1 MPYCESQKRLRD
13 MPNGG
18 TRRILAALLAM
29 FFILPVWGAD
39 KSKDDDTLKN
49 AATVL
54 DSMLSGGNI
63 PPDVLARADC
73 VIVLP
78 SVKKFGF
85 LVGGSGGRGPMS
97 CRQGKGFS
105 GRWSPPAMYTIGG
118 ASFGLQAGGSST
130 DVVLL
135 VMAEKAV
142 ESILNG
148 KTKLGSDATAAAGP
162 SGATSMGTVGGSDI
176 LTYGRA
182 KGLFA
187 GMSLGGAT
195 LEPDP
200 DANQRLYGKEIS
212 AKEILLGN
220 AVKMPAGGQPLV
232 TLLNSKITKHSS

>member
-1 MPYCESQKRLRD
+1 MPYSKPQRLFRNS
-13 MPNGG
+13 PNRG
-18 TRRILAALLAM
+18 TRRTLAALLAM
-29 FFILPVWGAD
+29 LFILPVWAAD
-39 KSKDDDTLKN
+39 KSKDEETLRN
-49 AATVL
+49 ASTVL
-54 DSMLSGGNI
+54 HSMLSGNNI
-63 PPDVLARADC
+63 PPDVLSRADC

-85 LVGGSGGRGPMS
+85 GVGGSGGRGPMS
-97 CRQGKGFS
+97 CRQGKNFS
-105 GRWSPPAMYTIGG
+105 GKWSPPAMYSIGG
-118 ASFGLQAGGSST
+118 ASFGLQVGGSST

-162 SGATSMGTVGGSDI
+162 SGATSLGTVGGSDI

-195 LEPDP
+195 LEPDT
-200 DANQRLYGKEIS
+200 DANQRLYGKDLGVRD
-212 AKEILLGN
+212 ILLGKP
-220 AVKMPAGGQPLV
+220 VKMPAGGQPLV
-232 TLLNSKITKHSS
+232 TLLNSKIVKHSN

>member
-39 KSKDDDTLKN
+39 KLKDDDTLKN

-54 DSMLSGGNI
+54 NSMLSGGNI

>member
-29 FFILPVWGAD
+29 FFILPIWGAD
-39 KSKDDDTLKN
+39 KSKDDDTLKS

>member
-39 KSKDDDTLKN
+39 KLKDDDTLKN

>member
-29 FFILPVWGAD
+29 FFILPIWGAD

-220 AVKMPAGGQPLV
+220 AVKMPAGGQPLA
-232 TLLNSKITKHSS
+232 TLLNSKIAKHSS

>member
-1 MPYCESQKRLRD
+1 MFYPESHKHCRY
-13 MPNGG
+13 MPNWG
-18 TRRILAALLAM
+18 TRSILTALLAM
-29 FFILPVWGAD
+29 LFILPVWGDD

-73 VIVLP
+73 IIVLP

-85 LVGGSGGRGPMS
+85 VVGGSGGRGPMS

-105 GRWSPPAMYTIGG
+105 GRWSPPAMYSMGG
-118 ASFGLQAGGSST
+118 ASFGLQVGGSST

-142 ESILNG
+142 ESMLNG
-148 KTKLGSDATAAAGP
+148 KTKLGNDATAAAGP

-195 LEPDP
+195 LEPDTE
-200 DANQRLYGKEIS
+200 ANQRLYGKEIS
-212 AKEILLGN
+212 AKEILLEN
-220 AVKMPAGGQPLV
+220 AVKVPGGGQPLV
-232 TLLNSKITKHSS
+232 SLLNSKIAKHSN

>member
-29 FFILPVWGAD
+29 FFILPVWGGD

-142 ESILNG
+142 ESMLNG
-148 KTKLGSDATAAAGP
+148 KTKLGNDATAAAGP

>member
-1 MPYCESQKRLRD
+1 MLYSESQDHFRY
-13 MPNGG
+13 MPNWG
-18 TRRILAALLAM
+18 TRRILAALLAVS
-29 FFILPVWGAD
+29 FILPVLGAD

-54 DSMLSGGNI
+54 DSMLSGNNI

-85 LVGGSGGRGPMS
+85 GIGGSGGRGPMS
-97 CRQGKGFS
+97 CRQGKGFR
-105 GRWSPPAMYTIGG
+105 GKWSPPAMYTIGG
-118 ASFGLQAGGSST
+118 ASFGLQVGGSST

-142 ESILNG
+142 ESMLNG
-148 KTKLGSDATAAAGP
+148 KTKLGNDATAAAGP
-162 SGATSMGTVGGSDI
+162 SGATSMNTVGGSDI

-195 LEPDP
+195 LEPDT
-200 DANQRLYGKEIS
+200 DANQRLYGKEIT
-212 AKEILLGN
+212 AKEILLGDS
-220 AVKMPAGGQPLV
+220 AKMPAGGEPLIS
-232 TLLNSKITKHSS
+232 LLNSKIAKHSS

>member
-29 FFILPVWGAD
+29 FFILPIWGAD

>member
-1 MPYCESQKRLRD
+1 MSYSESQKHFKN
-13 MPNGG
+13 MPNWG
-18 TRRILAALLAM
+18 TRRILAVLFAM
-29 FFILPVWGAD
+29 SFILPVSGAD

-54 DSMLSGGNI
+54 DSMLSGNNI
-63 PPDVLARADC
+63 PPEVLARADC

-78 SVKKFGF
+78 NVKKFGF
-85 LVGGSGGRGPMS
+85 VVGGSGGRGAMS
-97 CRQGKGFS
+97 CRQGKSFTGK
-105 GRWSPPAMYTIGG
+105 WSPPAMYTMGG
-118 ASFGLQAGGSST
+118 ASLGLQVGGSST

-142 ESILNG
+142 ESMLNG
-148 KTKLGSDATAAAGP
+148 KTKLGNDATAAAGP

-195 LEPDP
+195 LEPDT

-212 AKEILLGN
+212 AREILLGN
-220 AVKMPAGGQPLV
+220 AATMPTGGQPLV
-232 TLLNSKITKHSS
+232 SLLNDKIAKHIS

>member
-29 FFILPVWGAD
+29 FFILPIWGAD
-39 KSKDDDTLKN
+39 KSKDDDTLKS

-200 DANQRLYGKEIS
+200 DANQRLYGKEMS

>member
-39 KSKDDDTLKN
+39 KLKDDDTLKN

-142 ESILNG
+142 ESMLNG
-148 KTKLGSDATAAAGP
+148 KTKLGNDATAAAGP

-195 LEPDP
+195 LEPDT

-232 TLLNSKITKHSS
+232 TLLNSKITKHNS